1 MRPIG
6 VMAGVTIL
14 ICIFAAVLAYF
25 ITSGMVSGRIERLTC
40 LMQEVQEGSMDMQVG
55 SDDRDEIGMLTVA
68 LAV

>member
-25 ITSGMVSGRIERLTC
+25 ITSGMVSSRIERLTHF
-40 LMQEVQEGSMDMQVG
+40 MQEVQEWICRWRAM
-55 SDDRDEIGMLTVA
+55 IGMKLGCFTVA
-68 LAV
+68 LAA